1 MSDRP
6 VPGLRIPPLGG
17 LQPRA
22 QFDDVPRYCATYS
35 NVHFNGTRGLR
46 PLHVCLEDRSRTAGL
61 RSGQMVDSYMTLK
74 IEPIKP
80 NIGAIVEVDRA
91 ALSDPAVGQRCLE
104 ALDAHDV
111 LVFPHLGVT
120 DSEQLAFT
128 ERLGPRVD
136 FTRSV
141 PGGSASEPGVY
152 KITLDP
158 KINTEPEYVLG
169 TFFYHMDGMPIQN
182 IPPPK
187 ATLLSARV
195 VAPKGGQ
202 TEFASTR
209 AAYEGLSAAQKA
221 ELEGLRVLHSAR
233 AGVRRVFESEAELAE
248 IRVGSVA
255 GARPLVW
262 TSSSGRK
269 SLLIGE
275 TADRIIGMPL
285 AEGRALLA
293 RLLEWAGQPDFS
305 YSHQWQE
312 GDLVMW
318 NNCGALHRVIPYDR
332 NSGRMMHRTSL
343 AGVEAVA

>member
-1 MSDRP
+1 
-6 VPGLRIPPLGG
+6 
-17 LQPRA
+17 
-22 QFDDVPRYCATYS
+22 
-35 NVHFNGTRGLR
+35 
-46 PLHVCLEDRSRTAGL
+46 
-61 RSGQMVDSYMTLK
+61 MVNPNMAFK

-80 NIGAIVEVDRA
+80 NIGAIVEVDRS
-91 ALSDPAVGQRCLE
+91 ALSDATIVQQCLE

-111 LVFPHLGVT
+111 LVFPRIELT

-128 ERLGPRVD
+128 DRLGARVD
-136 FTRSV
+136 FTRTV
-141 PGGSASEPGVY
+141 PGGTASEPGVY

-169 TFFYHMDGMPIQN
+169 TFFYHMDGMPIES

-202 TEFASTR
+202 TQFASTR
-209 AAYEGLSAAQKA
+209 AAYEGLSSAQKA

-233 AGVRRVFESEAELAE
+233 AGVRRVFETEAELAG
-248 IRVGSVA
+248 IRVGAVA
-255 GARPLVW
+255 GERPLVW
-262 TSSSGRK
+262 TSRSGRK

-275 TADRIIGMPL
+275 TADRVVGMPL

-318 NNCGALHRVIPYDR
+318 NNCAALHRVVPYDR

>member
-1 MSDRP
+1 MS
-6 VPGLRIPPLGG
+6 I
-17 LQPRA
+17 
-22 QFDDVPRYCATYS
+22 
-35 NVHFNGTRGLR
+35 
-46 PLHVCLEDRSRTAGL
+46 
-61 RSGQMVDSYMTLK
+61 K

-80 NIGAIVEVDRA
+80 QIGAIVRLDRSALTDA
-91 ALSDPAVGQRCLE
+91 AVAEQCLD

-111 LVFPHLGVT
+111 LVFPRLGLT

-128 ERLGPRVD
+128 DRLGARVN

-141 PGGSASEPGVY
+141 PGGDVSAPGVY

-158 KINTEPEYVLG
+158 KVNTEPEYVLG
-169 TFFYHMDGMPIQN
+169 TFFYHMDGMPIDS

-195 VAPKGGQ
+195 LAPKGGQ
-202 TEFASTR
+202 TQFASTR
-209 AAYEGLSAAQKA
+209 AAWEGLSATQKT
-221 ELEGLRVLHSAR
+221 ELAGLRVVHSVR
-233 AGVRRVFESEAELAE
+233 SGVRRVFETEAELAT
-248 IRVGSVA
+248 IRVGSVV
-255 GARPLVW
+255 GERPLVW
-262 TSSSGRK
+262 TSSTGRK

-275 TADRIIGMPL
+275 TADRIVGMPL

-312 GDLVMW
+312 GDLVIW
-318 NNCGALHRVIPYDR
+318 NNCGALHRVVPYDR
-332 NSGRMMHRTSL
+332 DSGRMMHRTSL

>member
-1 MSDRP
+1 
-6 VPGLRIPPLGG
+6 
-17 LQPRA
+17 
-22 QFDDVPRYCATYS
+22 
-35 NVHFNGTRGLR
+35 
-46 PLHVCLEDRSRTAGL
+46 
-61 RSGQMVDSYMTLK
+61 MVDLHMSFK
-74 IEPIKP
+74 IELIKP
-80 NIGAIVEVDRA
+80 NIGAIVSVDNRS
-91 ALSDPAVGQRCLE
+91 ALSEPAVVQRCLE

-111 LVFPHLGVT
+111 LVFPRLGLT

-128 ERLGPRVD
+128 DRLGARVD

-141 PGGSASEPGVY
+141 PGGLAAEPGVY

-169 TFFYHMDGMPIQN
+169 TFFYHMDGMPIEA

-202 TEFASTR
+202 TQFASTR

-221 ELEGLRVLHSAR
+221 EFEGLRVLHSAR
-233 AGVRRVFESEAELAE
+233 AGVRRVFDSEAELAA
-248 IRVGSVA
+248 IRTGSVA
-255 GARPLVW
+255 GERPLVW

-275 TADRIIGMPL
+275 TADRIVGMPL
-285 AEGRALLA
+285 AQGRALLA

-305 YSHQWQE
+305 YSHEWQE

-332 NSGRMMHRTSL
+332 DSGRMMHRTSL
-343 AGVEAVA
+343 AGVEAVV

>member
-1 MSDRP
+1 MS
-6 VPGLRIPPLGG
+6 I
-17 LQPRA
+17 
-22 QFDDVPRYCATYS
+22 
-35 NVHFNGTRGLR
+35 
-46 PLHVCLEDRSRTAGL
+46 
-61 RSGQMVDSYMTLK
+61 K

-80 NIGAIVEVDRA
+80 QIGAIVRLDRSALTDA
-91 ALSDPAVGQRCLE
+91 AVAEQCLD

-111 LVFPHLGVT
+111 LVFPRLGLT

-128 ERLGPRVD
+128 DRLGARVN

-141 PGGSASEPGVY
+141 PGGDVSAPGVY

-158 KINTEPEYVLG
+158 KVNTEPEYVLG
-169 TFFYHMDGMPIQN
+169 TFFYHMDVMPIDS

-195 VAPKGGQ
+195 LAPKGGQ
-202 TEFASTR
+202 TQFASTR
-209 AAYEGLSAAQKA
+209 AAWEGLSATQKT
-221 ELEGLRVLHSAR
+221 ELAGLRVVHSVR
-233 AGVRRVFESEAELAE
+233 SGVRRVFETEAELAT
-248 IRVGSVA
+248 IRVGSVV
-255 GARPLVW
+255 GERPLVW
-262 TSSSGRK
+262 TSSTGRK

-275 TADRIIGMPL
+275 TADRIVGMPL

-312 GDLVMW
+312 GDLVIW
-318 NNCGALHRVIPYDR
+318 NNCGALHRVVPYDR
-332 NSGRMMHRTSL
+332 DSGRMMHRTSL

>member
-1 MSDRP
+1 MSIR
-6 VPGLRIPPLGG
+6 
-17 LQPRA
+17 
-22 QFDDVPRYCATYS
+22 
-35 NVHFNGTRGLR
+35 
-46 PLHVCLEDRSRTAGL
+46 
-61 RSGQMVDSYMTLK
+61 
-74 IEPIKP
+74 IEPLKP
-80 NIGAIVEVDRA
+80 HIGVVVHGDRA
-91 ALSDPAVGQRCLE
+91 ALAESSVAQQCLE
-104 ALDAHDV
+104 ALEAHDV
-111 LVFPHLGVT
+111 LVFPRLGLS

-128 ERLGPRVD
+128 DRLGARVN

-141 PGGSASEPGVY
+141 PGGDASTPDVY

-169 TFFYHMDGMPIQN
+169 TFFYHMDGMPIDT

-195 VAPKGGQ
+195 LAPKGGQ
-202 TEFASTR
+202 TQFASTR
-209 AAYEGLSAAQKA
+209 AAYEGLSAGQKN
-221 ELEGLRVLHSAR
+221 ELQGLRVVHSVR
-233 AGVRRVFESEAELAE
+233 AGVRRVFETEAELAT
-248 IRVGSVA
+248 IRTGSVV
-255 GARPLVW
+255 GERPLIW

-275 TADRIIGMPL
+275 TADRIVGMPL

-305 YSHQWQE
+305 YSHQWQQ
-312 GDLVMW
+312 GDLVIW
-318 NNCGALHRVIPYDR
+318 NNCGALHRVVPYDR